1 MRKVNEIIMV
11 IVAAGLAAA
20 VALIEIPT
28 RSAAPGTVVGGGA
41 HFTAPPP
48 IRDPTFPPLP
58 PLLFPP
64 GSAAPVP
71 TGTPATSASSLAL
84 GAEPPQGVTRAS
96 SPASGVLGTALA
108 RHAPTPTA
116 KPPPAAEKPKPTPA
130 TEKPTPKLKKPKPAP
145 AAEKPKPEK
154 PKPAPATDTP
164 TPTSKP
170 EDSRNA
176 TLAGVAPVRST
187 GQG

>member
-48 IRDPTFPPLP
+48 MSDLSFPPLP
-58 PLLFPP
+58 PSLFPP
-64 GSAAPVP
+64 GSSTPVP

-108 RHAPTPTA
+108 KHAPTPTA
-116 KPPPAAEKPKPTPA
+116 TPPPAAEKPTPPPA
-130 TEKPTPKLKKPKPAP
+130 TEKPTPKIKKPKPAP
-145 AAEKPKPEK
+145 AAEEPKPEK
-154 PKPAPATDTP
+154 LKPPPATEKP
-164 TPTSKP
+164 TPRNKP
-170 EDSRNA
+170 DDSRNV
-176 TLAGVAPVRST
+176 TLAGGAPVRST